1 MLNHFHLTMSKHYGN
16 IKNELLQN
24 LFWMTKKRTA
34 EAVVISDVHLGT
46 YGCHAKEL
54 SRYLHNLST
63 PILIL
68 NGDIIDGWAFKKKYF
83 PPDHIRVIQR
93 ILKLMS
99 EGTKVYYLTGNHDE
113 MMRRFSGLKAGNL
126 VIDDKLLLIL
136 NDKVHW
142 FFHGDV
148 FDIIMKQSKWLAK
161 LGGKGYDILIKFN
174 RFVNLVLS
182 KMGREKISL
191 SKKIKNSVK
200 QAVSFISDFEQTAI
214 DIAAENEYDYVL
226 CGHIHQPEDRIVEV
240 KGKKIHYLNSGDWV
254 ENLTALEFNEG
265 KWNLIRYEDL
275 HFDEQTINESQNQSH
290 SIPNIQ
296 QLYENI
302 VLSTGNR

>member
-1 MLNHFHLTMSKHYGN
+1 M
-16 IKNELLQN
+16 QN

-83 PPDHIRVIQR
+83 PADHIRVIQR

-113 MMRRFSGLKAGNL
+113 MMRRFSGFKAGNL
-126 VIDDKLLLIL
+126 VIDDKLILIL
-136 NDKVHW
+136 DNKVHW

-148 FDIIMKQSKWLAK
+148 FDITMKQSKWLAK

-214 DIAAENEYDYVL
+214 EIAAANEYDYVL
-226 CGHIHQPEDRIVEV
+226 CGHIHQPEDRIVDV
-240 KGKKIHYLNSGDWV
+240 NGKKIHYLNSGDWV
-254 ENLTALEFNEG
+254 ENLTALEFNAG

-275 HFDEQTINESQNQSH
+275 HFDEQTISEAQNQNH

>member
-1 MLNHFHLTMSKHYGN
+1 MLTHAQHARN
-16 IKNELLQN
+16 IQYELLRN

-83 PPDHIRVIQR
+83 PADHIRVIQR

-113 MMRRFSGLKAGNL
+113 MMRRFSGFTAGNL

-136 NDKVHW
+136 DDKVHW

-148 FDIIMKQSKWLAK
+148 FDITMKQSKWLAK

-174 RFVNLVLS
+174 RFVNVVLS

-226 CGHIHQPEDRIVEV
+226 CGHIHQPEDRIVDV
-240 KGKKIHYLNSGDWV
+240 KGKIIHYLNSGDWV

-275 HFDEQTINESQNQSH
+275 HFDEQTITEAQNQSH

>member
-1 MLNHFHLTMSKHYGN
+1 
-16 IKNELLQN
+16 
-24 LFWMTKKRTA
+24 MTKKRTA

-83 PPDHIRVIQR
+83 PADHIRVIQR

-113 MMRRFSGLKAGNL
+113 MMRRFSGFKAGNL
-126 VIDDKLLLIL
+126 VIDDKLILIL
-136 NDKVHW
+136 DNKVHW

-148 FDIIMKQSKWLAK
+148 FDITMKQSKWLAK

-214 DIAAENEYDYVL
+214 DIAAANDYDYVL
-226 CGHIHQPEDRIVEV
+226 CGHIHQPEDRIVDV

-275 HFDEQTINESQNQSH
+275 HFDEQTISEAQNQNH

>member
-1 MLNHFHLTMSKHYGN
+1 
-16 IKNELLQN
+16 
-24 LFWMTKKRTA
+24 MTKKRTA

-83 PPDHIRVIQR
+83 PADHIRVIQR

-113 MMRRFSGLKAGNL
+113 MMRRFSGFTAGNL

-136 NDKVHW
+136 DDKVHW

-148 FDIIMKQSKWLAK
+148 FDITMKQSKWLAK

-174 RFVNLVLS
+174 RFVNVVLS

-226 CGHIHQPEDRIVEV
+226 CGHIHQPEDRIVDV
-240 KGKKIHYLNSGDWV
+240 KGKIIHYLNSGDWV

-275 HFDEQTINESQNQSH
+275 HFDEQAINEAQNQSH